1 MKRGDLGIENV
12 CLGADGIG
20 REIGN
25 PKHATL
31 QTGIAVHDVH
41 MEVFRKAGLNAGS
54 LFFDALLLTA
64 ALEPMELYS

>member
-12 CLGADGIG
+12 CLGADAIG

-25 PKHATL
+25 PKHAAI
-31 QTGIAVHDVH
+31 QMGIAVHDVH
-41 MEVFRKAGLNAGS
+41 MEVFRKVGLNAGS

-64 ALEPMELYS
+64 AREPMELYS